1 MKDEFLKA
9 LNYRTN
15 EIERINA
22 NGLKLLANAIIKQS
36 CIDYVSCPWNYSQ
49 RKAIENFFTSEY
61 GKLLLRDTVVPE
73 KVIKHLQEQAELKM
87 MGG

>member
-1 MKDEFLKA
+1 MKDGFVRAK
-9 LNYRTN
+9 NIRTG
-15 EIERINA
+15 EVESINA

-36 CIDYVSCPWNYSQ
+36 CIDYVSFPWNYTQ

-73 KVIKHLQEQAELKM
+73 KVIRHLQEQAELKM